1 MTASG
6 AARNQPHT
14 ESWMAAAR
22 LARREAREG
31 LRGFRIFAAALILGV
46 FAVAAVGS
54 LSQAFLAGLE
64 REQQRLL
71 DGDFEITAVDATLS
85 EAMHRWLSSQGATS
99 DIIGAQVMVRLKNNP
114 DRRSVVQL
122 KAVDLAYPMV
132 GEIET
137 ASGLTRDRL
146 FDPATG
152 AQNQAVV
159 WGALADPDLFDRLGI
174 APGEQITIGA
184 ATFEV
189 RDRLEREPD
198 RASAGFLIS
207 PRLMISAEAADAT
220 GLIARSGLVRRS
232 TRVVLRDETLREPGV
247 FKAAFA
253 AAFPDNGL
261 RVRSASDA
269 ANGLGRTLNSLEIF
283 LTMVGLSALIIG
295 GVGAANA
302 VNAYMQQ
309 KLPVIATL
317 KCLGATGGFIMKTYV
332 VQIVL
337 VASLAVL
344 VGCLLG
350 AATPFAVVG
359 LVGSLLPFEAETGL
373 YPLAL
378 ARAAMFGFL
387 AALIFA
393 LLPLAKARQTR
404 PAQLFRALVESD
416 RARPGRKDL
425 ALIAGLS
432 LLFVTLAIVFSK
444 DIRFAIGFAVG
455 GLVVYGILRLA
466 AYGLIRLG
474 WRYWR
479 PAGPVARLAA
489 ASLTRPGAVSA
500 SVIVSIGLGLTLLA
514 MISLIDANL
523 SREVRSAVP
532 DKAPQLFFSD
542 IKFDE
547 LTAFEEG
554 LARIAPEASLETYYM
569 LRSGVKYLN
578 GQPLS
583 AVDGAEDTSWA
594 RENDWGVTTLSYIP
608 ESLGEIVEGERWPT
622 DYSGPPLLSLSAWQA
637 NEFGLSVGETLTL
650 TIAGRAV
657 TATIASL
664 HDVNW
669 NRNGINFIAVFAPG
683 TLEAARPTA
692 IGSLRFSQDRLARA
706 PADKALYEDKIT
718 RQIAEQF
725 PDVGMIRTRQVTAS
739 IAEIIDNIGLVIR
752 CLSAVTILAGLIV
765 LLGAVAADFR
775 RKLKDAMIMKAM
787 GASRE
792 RILRAFALEYGILGF
807 VPAVAALGLGAVAS
821 WFVVVQRM
829 DLGWTLSPGV
839 LIGIVVGATS
849 VTMAIGLVAAGQAL
863 KTRPWPILRSD

>member
-1 MTASG
+1 
-6 AARNQPHT
+6 
-14 ESWMAAAR
+14 
-22 LARREAREG
+22 ARREAREG
-31 LRGFRIFAAALILGV
+31 LRGFRIFTAALILGV

-64 REQQRLL
+64 REQRRLL

-85 EAMHRWLSSQGATS
+85 EEMHAWLESAGKTS
-99 DIIGAQVMVRLKNNP
+99 DIIGAQVMVRLQSNP
-114 DRRSVVQL
+114 DRRSVIQL
-122 KAVDLAYPMV
+122 KAVDDAYPMV
-132 GEIET
+132 GTIET
-137 ASGLTRDRL
+137 DKGLTRDAL
-146 FDPATG
+146 FAARTDNSIRDPQTG
-152 AQNQAVV
+152 ATKVGATI
-159 WGALADPDLFDRLGI
+159 WGAIADPDLFDRLGVE
-174 APGEQITIGA
+174 PGTLITIGA
-184 ATFEV
+184 ATFEL
-189 RDRLEREPD
+189 RDRLAEEPD

-207 PRLMISAEAADAT
+207 PRLMISADGAQAT

-232 TRVVLRDETLREPGV
+232 TRVVLNDETKRVPAV
-247 FKAAFA
+247 FKGEFA

-269 ANGLGRTLNSLEIF
+269 ANGLGRTLSSLEVF

-302 VNAYMQQ
+302 VHAYMQQ

-332 VQIVL
+332 VQIVI
-337 VASLAVL
+337 VAAIAVL
-344 VGCLLG
+344 VGVVLG
-350 AATPFAVVG
+350 ALTPFAVVG
-359 LVGSLLPFEAETGL
+359 LVGGLLPFEAETAI

-378 ARAAMFGFL
+378 ARAAMFGLL

-416 RARPGRKDL
+416 RERPSRQDL
-425 ALIAGLS
+425 GVIAGLS
-432 LLFVTLAIVFSK
+432 VLFVTLAVLFSK
-444 DIRFAIGFAVG
+444 DIRFAIGFAIG
-455 GLVVYGILRLA
+455 GVVVYGLLRLA

-474 WRYWR
+474 RRYWK
-479 PAGPVARLAA
+479 PAGPIARLAA

-500 SVIVSIGLGLTLLA
+500 SVVVSIGLGLTLLA

-547 LTAFEEG
+547 RSAFEEG
-554 LARIAPEASLETYYM
+554 LAQIAPDASLETYYM

-583 AVDGAEDTSWA
+583 AVEGAEDTGWA
-594 RENDWGVTTLSYIP
+594 RENDWGVTSLAYIP
-608 ESLGEIVEGERWPT
+608 ETLGTIVEGSRWPT
-622 DYSGPPLLSLSAWQA
+622 DYTGPPLISLSAWQA
-637 NEFGLSVGETLTL
+637 GQFGLSVGDSITL

-664 HDVNW
+664 HDVDW

-692 IGSLRFSQDRLARA
+692 IGSLRFSPERLARSA
-706 PADKALYEDKIT
+706 ADKTAYEETVT
-718 RQIAEQF
+718 RKIAEQF

-752 CLSAVTILAGLIV
+752 SLSAVTILAGLIV

-807 VPAVAALGLGAVAS
+807 VPAVAALGLGALAS

-829 DLGWTLSPGV
+829 ELGWTLSPAV
-839 LIGIVVGATS
+839 LIGIVGGATA
-849 VTMAIGLVAAGQAL
+849 VTLTIGLIAAGQAL
-863 KTRPWPILRSD
+863 KTRPWPVLRSD